1 MTDRYHPASSAQR
14 SLFGLQFDDVDRVQ
28 ALDRLDEYIRSGE
41 PHLVFCANVS
51 ALVMWRRTPL
61 LRRVYRETD
70 LLTVD
75 GMALYYASRLL
86 RTPVRQ
92 SVSGSFLFWDL
103 LGLCESRGYRVFLLG
118 ARQEVLGRAES
129 RLARL
134 HPALRVVGSHHG
146 YFSHENELEIA
157 EEIRETNPDVLLLG
171 MSSPLKER
179 FAWTHRERM
188 GVPVA
193 LGVGGMFDIAAGL
206 HRRAP
211 AWVQVACL
219 EWLWR
224 MGQEPRRLWKRY
236 ATTNSVFLALLA
248 RELIRGG
255 AGGVATGGCR
265 PGEERGTGGRP

>member
-1 MTDRYHPASSAQR
+1 MTDRYRRASPGHR
-14 SLFGLQFDDVDRVQ
+14 NLLGLRFDDVDRVQ

-51 ALVMWRRTPL
+51 ALVMWRRSTL
-61 LRRVYRETD
+61 LQQVYQETD

-75 GMALYYASRLL
+75 GMALYYASHLL

-92 SVSGSFLFWDL
+92 SVSGSLLFWDL

-118 ARQEVLGRAES
+118 AQQEVLGRAVS

-134 HPALRVVGSHHG
+134 HPSLRVVGSHHG
-146 YFSHENELEIA
+146 YFRHENELEVA
-157 EEIRETNPDVLLLG
+157 EGIRQANPDVLLLG

-211 AWVQVACL
+211 VWVQVACL

-236 ATTNSVFLALLA
+236 ATTNSVFLMLLA
-248 RELIRGG
+248 RELIRAG
-255 AGGVATGGCR
+255 AGGVPAGGCR
-265 PGEERGTGGRP
+265 SGEERGTGDRP